1 MYTAN
6 KGQRRGCM
14 GIRGAFFMDTFDAL
28 GAIGLLMLAV
38 GLYLVYPPLALIVPG
53 VVILLLAVAGAAR
66 RGKE

>member
-1 MYTAN
+1 
-6 KGQRRGCM
+6 M

>member
-1 MYTAN
+1 
-6 KGQRRGCM
+6 M
-14 GIRGAFFMDTFDAL
+14 GIRGAVFMDTFDAL